1 MKIKIK
7 KLDDRAV
14 IPTYAKKGDAGM
26 DLTAIQIHMDSN
38 GKFVQ
43 YHTGLAMEI
52 PEGYVG
58 LLYARSSVTKK
69 DLILKNCV
77 GVIDSGYRG
86 EICLRFQVT
95 GANLHGKDIYK
106 VGEKVGQI
114 IIQPIPFIELEEVEE
129 LEESERGEGGFGS
142 TDANTEQ
149 QTKTSNI

>member
-1 MKIKIK
+1 MKVKIK
-7 KLDDRAV
+7 KLDERAV
-14 IPTYAKKGDAGM
+14 IPSYAKEGDAGM
-26 DLTAIQIHMDSN
+26 DLTAIEIQMDSN
-38 GKFVQ
+38 GKFIQ

-52 PEGYVG
+52 PEGFVG
-58 LLYARSSVTKK
+58 MLYARSSVTKK

-77 GVIDSGYRG
+77 GIIDSGYRG

-114 IIQPIPFIELEEVEE
+114 IIQPIPFIEFEEVLE

-142 TDANTEQ
+142 TDTNTEPKINS
-149 QTKTSNI
+149 TKS